1 MRPIERI
8 SIVEQVID
16 RLTQYIVE
24 NNLVTG
30 DKMPTENEV
39 CQMLGAG
46 RSTVR
51 EAYRMMQ
58 AMGIL
63 EVRRGKG
70 IFFIKFPKDVRE
82 AEVAEWFKEN
92 GQNIADYMEVRL
104 AIETMAVKLALHNYE
119 EKKVEELKEFALS
132 EKKRIARTE
141 DASKRAVKMTL
152 YDEEFHEFITEM
164 SGNDLLMKIERNI
177 SECLADYRNQ
187 IFMLEENI
195 ERAHESHWNII
206 TVFEERN
213 EQAALEQ
220 VILHLNSSLTDMEKV
235 QSRVA
240 QNKSGAQSKSPFTV
254 SSHIL

>member
-1 MRPIERI
+1 MKPIERI

-16 RLTQYIVE
+16 RLTNYIVE

-39 CQMLGAG
+39 CQMVGAG

-70 IFFIKFPKDVRE
+70 IFFIKFSKDVRE
-82 AEVAEWFKEN
+82 AEVADWFKEN
-92 GQNIADYMEVRL
+92 GQTIADYMEVRL
-104 AIETMAVKLALHNYE
+104 AIETMAVKLALQNYE
-119 EKKVEELKEFALS
+119 EQKVEELKELALS
-132 EKKRIARTE
+132 AKKRIAKTE

-152 YDEEFHEFITEM
+152 YDEEFHELITEM
-164 SGNDLLMKIERNI
+164 SGNDLLMKIQRNI

-187 IFMLEENI
+187 LFMLDENI
-195 ERAHESHWNII
+195 ERAHVSHWNYI
-206 TVFEERN
+206 TTFEKRN
-213 EQAALEQ
+213 EEEALEQ
-220 VILHLNSSLTDMEKV
+220 VAMHLHSSLVDMEKV
-235 QSRVA
+235 QNRVD
-240 QNKSGAQSKSPFTV
+240 QNKNGVQPKAPFMGSV
-254 SSHIL
+254 HIL